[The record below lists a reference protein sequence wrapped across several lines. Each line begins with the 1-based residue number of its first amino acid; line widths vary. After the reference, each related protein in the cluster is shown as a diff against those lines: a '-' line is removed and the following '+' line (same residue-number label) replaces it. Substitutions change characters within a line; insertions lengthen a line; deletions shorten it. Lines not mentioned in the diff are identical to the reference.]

1 MCGGFGGNT
10 ERRTSR
16 VSVGPGEGRES
27 SFVLLFCLSGWSDVL
42 EFSIHLFMTLRVD
55 PVTNVVDAVSRFV
68 DRLTL
73 PAREKKQLETDL
85 QKLIQEI
92 ERDLV
97 QARASI
103 VVEETRGNWLQRSWR
118 PLVMLT
124 FATIVLVGTFINV
137 PILSDTSRFWDLL
150 EIGLGGYVV
159 GRSGEKIMQA
169 FARKPR

>member
-1 MCGGFGGNT
+1 
-10 ERRTSR
+10 
-16 VSVGPGEGRES
+16 
-27 SFVLLFCLSGWSDVL
+27 
-42 EFSIHLFMTLRVD
+42 MTLRVD

-137 PILSDTSRFWDLL
+137 PILSDTSGFGDLL
-150 EIGLGGYVV
+150 DFGLGGYVV

>member
-1 MCGGFGGNT
+1 
-10 ERRTSR
+10 
-16 VSVGPGEGRES
+16 
-27 SFVLLFCLSGWSDVL
+27 
-42 EFSIHLFMTLRVD
+42 MTLRVG

-68 DRLTL
+68 DKLTL
-73 PAREKKQLETDL
+73 PAREKKQLEADL

-124 FATIVLVGTFINV
+124 FAMIVLVGTFINV

-159 GRSGEKIMQA
+159 GRSGEKMATAI
-169 FARKPR
+169 FKLKTKS

>member
-1 MCGGFGGNT
+1 
-10 ERRTSR
+10 
-16 VSVGPGEGRES
+16 
-27 SFVLLFCLSGWSDVL
+27 
-42 EFSIHLFMTLRVD
+42 MTLRVD

-92 ERDLV
+92 VRDLV

>member
-1 MCGGFGGNT
+1 
-10 ERRTSR
+10 
-16 VSVGPGEGRES
+16 
-27 SFVLLFCLSGWSDVL
+27 
-42 EFSIHLFMTLRVD
+42 MTLRVD

-137 PILSDTSRFWDLL
+137 PIL
-150 EIGLGGYVV
+150 
-159 GRSGEKIMQA
+159 
-169 FARKPR
+169 

>member
-1 MCGGFGGNT
+1 
-10 ERRTSR
+10 
-16 VSVGPGEGRES
+16 
-27 SFVLLFCLSGWSDVL
+27 
-42 EFSIHLFMTLRVD
+42 MTLRVD

-73 PAREKKQLETDL
+73 PASEKKQLETDL